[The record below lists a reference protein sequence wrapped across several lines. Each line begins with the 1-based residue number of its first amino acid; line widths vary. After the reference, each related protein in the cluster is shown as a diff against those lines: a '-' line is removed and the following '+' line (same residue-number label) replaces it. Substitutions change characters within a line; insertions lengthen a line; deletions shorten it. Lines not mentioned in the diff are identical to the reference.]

1 MAASMGQVRR
11 GERRLDS
18 LYDNTGRLGMV
29 VGGSLARGVEV
40 RLDGDVSVEDLAVGR
55 FVTIQGRRRRFFG
68 VLTDIALAS
77 TDESISSTPP
87 DVSDPF
93 IAGVVLGTNAFGT
106 VHVTPYL
113 SLGAEEQVGD
123 GPLPAKTIPPHFSLV
138 RESDAS
144 EVQLVFGENDARHI
158 WVGSPLDMGEAPVC
172 LDVTRL
178 VERSTGVFGKT
189 GTGKSFLTR
198 ILLAEMVQKSEA
210 VSLVFDMHGEYGWQ
224 SRAERGGE
232 VKGLK
237 QLFQSKVAV
246 FTLDPERARQ
256 RGVSADFEVRIS
268 FDDITA
274 EDIATLA
281 GTLGLSEAMVQ
292 AAFRLERRLGRGW
305 VTRFLSVETKEE
317 FGDLAGGLEHEGTLS
332 ALHRKLDLLGR
343 FGFLGEG
350 VGGENAVRTM
360 MEYLDRGI
368 HVVLEFGKYTDN
380 LAAYVLVAN
389 ILSRRV
395 HDRYVEQM
403 ERAMGERGREP
414 RPLVIVIEE
423 AHKFLA
429 PDMAGQTTFGTIARE
444 MRKYNVTLLVI
455 DQRPGGIDPEVMS
468 QVGTKIT
475 CLLDNDRDIDSV
487 LAGVSGRNELRAVL
501 AKLETRQQALI
512 FGHAVPM
519 PVVVRTRTYDAEF
532 YRSVGFAGEA
542 ERGARVERDVEGLF
556 GKRR

>member
-11 GERRLDS
+11 EERRLDS

-68 VLTDIALAS
+68 ILTDIALAN

-93 IAGVVLGTNAFGT
+93 IAGVVSGTNAFGT

-224 SRAERGGE
+224 SRAERGE
-232 VKGLK
+232 RSRASNSCFSRRSRYSRWTRRGLA
-237 QLFQSKVAV
+237 SGGSAPTSRYGSHST
-246 FTLDPERARQ
+246 TLRRRTSPPSRERWDCPR
-256 RGVSADFEVRIS
+256 RWCKRPSGWSGVSA
-268 FDDITA
+268 
-274 EDIATLA
+274 
-281 GTLGLSEAMVQ
+281 
-292 AAFRLERRLGRGW
+292 
-305 VTRFLSVETKEE
+305 
-317 FGDLAGGLEHEGTLS
+317 GDG
-332 ALHRKLDLLGR
+332 
-343 FGFLGEG
+343 
-350 VGGENAVRTM
+350 
-360 MEYLDRGI
+360 
-368 HVVLEFGKYTDN
+368 
-380 LAAYVLVAN
+380 
-389 ILSRRV
+389 
-395 HDRYVEQM
+395 
-403 ERAMGERGREP
+403 
-414 RPLVIVIEE
+414 
-423 AHKFLA
+423 
-429 PDMAGQTTFGTIARE
+429 
-444 MRKYNVTLLVI
+444 
-455 DQRPGGIDPEVMS
+455 
-468 QVGTKIT
+468 
-475 CLLDNDRDIDSV
+475 
-487 LAGVSGRNELRAVL
+487 
-501 AKLETRQQALI
+501 
-512 FGHAVPM
+512 
-519 PVVVRTRTYDAEF
+519 
-532 YRSVGFAGEA
+532 
-542 ERGARVERDVEGLF
+542 
-556 GKRR
+556 